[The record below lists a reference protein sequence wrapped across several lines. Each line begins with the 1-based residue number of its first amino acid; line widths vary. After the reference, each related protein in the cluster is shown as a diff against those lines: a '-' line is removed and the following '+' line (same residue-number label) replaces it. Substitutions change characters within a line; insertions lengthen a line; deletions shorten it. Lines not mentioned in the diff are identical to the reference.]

1 MEALKE
7 DRHFDG
13 WVIESKLGR
22 RKVVVRGQFTKLRLW
37 ISDDHYSGACVGKLF
52 LKTFRY

>member
-1 MEALKE
+1 MKRGENKERSNGVESLKE

-22 RKVVVRGQFTKLRLW
+22 WKVVVRGQCTKLRL
-37 ISDDHYSGACVGKLF
+37 
-52 LKTFRY
+52 